1 MQPQYKGQLLQE
13 ETYEA
18 EVSFWSVISAKIS
31 DYVQFT
37 KFRLASLVV
46 FSSGIGFLIASTG
59 AIDWNKLLW
68 LLAGGFLV
76 TASSDGFNQI
86 IERDLDKLMTRTAGR
101 PLPQNR
107 MSLAEAYISASLMGI
122 MGVLILWLRM
132 NPLCGMFS
140 AVSLL
145 LYVLAYTPMK
155 QKSPWAVLVGAFP
168 GAMPPLLG
176 YIAAGNGAGVG
187 FYGWLLFG
195 IQFIWQ
201 FPHFWSIAW
210 VSDDDYKKA
219 GFRLLPS
226 DGGRHK
232 SSAFIIMF
240 YTFFL
245 IPLGILPAFFGMI
258 GTISTIIILVCSIAF
273 SYQAYRLYND
283 CSVKTARQL
292 MFGSFLYL
300 PVVQLAVLFGK

>member
-1 MQPQYKGQLLQE
+1 MLQE

-18 EVSFWSVISAKIS
+18 EVSVWSAISAKIS

-46 FSSGIGFLIASTG
+46 FSSGIGFLIASNGPT
-59 AIDWNKLLW
+59 DWNKFLW
-68 LLAGGFLV
+68 LILGGFLV

-86 IERDLDKLMTRTAGR
+86 IERDTDKLMTRTADR

-107 MSLAEAYISASLMGI
+107 MSLTEAYIAASVMGLV
-122 MGVLILWLRM
+122 GVALLWFKM

-140 AVSLL
+140 AISLL

-155 QKSPWAVLVGAFP
+155 QRSPWAVFVGAFP
-168 GAMPPLLG
+168 GAMPPMLG
-176 YIAAGNGAGVG
+176 YIAAGNGTEIG
-187 FYGWLLFG
+187 FYAWLLFG

-201 FPHFWSIAW
+201 FPHFWAIAW
-210 VSDDDYKKA
+210 VADEDYKKA
-219 GFRLLPS
+219 GFNLLPS
-226 DGGRHK
+226 KGGRHK
-232 SSAFIIMF
+232 SSAFLIMF

-245 IPLGILPAFFGMI
+245 IPVGILPAFFGMI
-258 GTISTIIILVCSIAF
+258 GNVSTIIILLCSIGF
-273 SYQAYRLYND
+273 SYQAYKLYMD
-283 CSVKTARQL
+283 CSVKSAKQL

-300 PVVQLAVLFGK
+300 PIVQLAVLFGK

>member
-1 MQPQYKGQLLQE
+1 MLQE
-13 ETYEA
+13 KTYEA
-18 EVSFWSVISAKIS
+18 ETSIWSAISGKIS

-59 AIDWNKLLW
+59 PTDWNRFMW
-68 LLAGGFLV
+68 LLLGGFLV

-86 IERDLDKLMTRTAGR
+86 IERDSDKLMTRTATR

-107 MSLAEAYISASLMGI
+107 MSLTEAYIAASVMGLAGI
-122 MGVLILWLRM
+122 ILLWFKM

-140 AVSLL
+140 AISLL

-155 QKSPWAVLVGAFP
+155 QKSPWAVFVGAFP
-168 GAMPPLLG
+168 GAMPPMLG
-176 YIAAGNGAGVG
+176 YIAAGNGTSIG
-187 FYGWLLFG
+187 FYAWLLFA

-201 FPHFWSIAW
+201 FPHFWAIAW
-210 VSDDDYKKA
+210 VADDDYKKA

-226 DGGRHK
+226 PAGRHK
-232 SSAFIIMF
+232 SSAFLIMF

-245 IPLGILPAFFGMI
+245 IPLGVLPAFFGMI
-258 GTISTIIILVCSIAF
+258 GTISTIIILVCSMAF
-273 SYQAYRLYND
+273 SYQAYKLFTD
-283 CSVKTARQL
+283 CSVKSAKQL
-292 MFGSFLYL
+292 MFGSFFYL
-300 PVVQLAVLFGK
+300 PIVQLAVLFGK

>member
-1 MQPQYKGQLLQE
+1 MLQE

-18 EVSFWSVISAKIS
+18 EVSVWSAISAKIS

-46 FSSGIGFLIASTG
+46 FSSGIGFLIASNG
-59 AIDWNKLLW
+59 PADWNKFMW
-68 LLAGGFLV
+68 LLIGGFLV

-101 PLPQNR
+101 PLPQSR
-107 MSLAEAYISASLMGI
+107 MSLTEAYIAASI
-122 MGVLILWLRM
+122 MGVAGIALLWFKM

-155 QKSPWAVLVGAFP
+155 QRSPWAVFVGAFP
-168 GAMPPLLG
+168 GAMPPMLG
-176 YIAAGNGAGVG
+176 YIAAGNGTEISYYA
-187 FYGWLLFG
+187 WLLFA

-201 FPHFWSIAW
+201 FPHFWAIAW
-210 VSDDDYKKA
+210 VADEDYKKA
-219 GFRLLPS
+219 GFHLLPS
-226 DGGRHK
+226 RGGRHK
-232 SSAFIIMF
+232 SSAFLIMF

-245 IPLGILPAFFGMI
+245 IPVGILPAFFGMI
-258 GTISTIIILVCSIAF
+258 GNVSAVIILLCGAGF
-273 SYQAYRLYND
+273 SYQAYKLYMD
-283 CSVKTARQL
+283 CSVKSAKQL

-300 PVVQLAVLFGK
+300 PIVQLAVLFGK

>member
-1 MQPQYKGQLLQE
+1 LLQE

-18 EVSFWSVISAKIS
+18 EVSVWSAISAKIS

-46 FSSGIGFLIASTG
+46 FSSGIGFLIASNGPT
-59 AIDWNKLLW
+59 DWNKFLW
-68 LLAGGFLV
+68 LILGGFLV

-86 IERDLDKLMTRTAGR
+86 IERDTDKLMTRTADR

-107 MSLAEAYISASLMGI
+107 MSLTEAYIAASVMGLV
-122 MGVLILWLRM
+122 GVALLWFKM

-140 AVSLL
+140 AISLL

-155 QKSPWAVLVGAFP
+155 QRSPWAVFVGAFP
-168 GAMPPLLG
+168 GAMPPMLG
-176 YIAAGNGAGVG
+176 YIAAGNGTEIG
-187 FYGWLLFG
+187 FYAWLLFG

-201 FPHFWSIAW
+201 FPHFWAIAW
-210 VSDDDYKKA
+210 VADEDYKKA
-219 GFRLLPS
+219 GFNLLPS
-226 DGGRHK
+226 KGGRHK
-232 SSAFIIMF
+232 SSAFLIMF

-245 IPLGILPAFFGMI
+245 IPVGILPAFFGMI
-258 GTISTIIILVCSIAF
+258 GNVSTIIILLCSIGF
-273 SYQAYRLYND
+273 SYQAYKLYMD
-283 CSVKTARQL
+283 CSVKSAKQL

-300 PVVQLAVLFGK
+300 PIVQLAVLFGK